1 MQENGA
7 FGGDALRIWAAGENV
22 LFNTM
27 IIIKMPLRF
36 GLRVKN
42 IWLADRPTPGSALG
56 FSVYNDCLETKRCAG
71 FVRVPKQALF
81 IDLRNGTEAVHKA
94 MDSDLRYNI
103 RRAEREGGTVELEH
117 DATAFA
123 DMYDAFA
130 KSKEDF
136 PPMHRGRLG
145 LYWSHMVVTK
155 AIREGVTL
163 GMHGYFINKQTRR
176 ATLLWAATLFREATT
191 SRERNVLARF
201 NLWHFWKDI
210 ELAAGHGCDDYDFG
224 YFGDT
229 TQGLESV
236 NKFKM
241 QFPCQLKSVSSY
253 YSLPWFLW
261 KRILDRND
269 PL

>member
-1 MQENGA
+1 
-7 FGGDALRIWAAGENV
+7 
-22 LFNTM
+22 
-27 IIIKMPLRF
+27 MPLRF
-36 GLRVKN
+36 GLHVKN

-56 FSVYNDCLETKRCAG
+56 FSVYNDCLETSRCAG
-71 FVRVPKQALF
+71 FVRVPKQAFFL
-81 IDLRNGTEAVHKA
+81 DLRRGTEPVLES
-94 MDSDLRYNI
+94 MNSDTRYKI
-103 RRAEREGGTVELEH
+103 RRAEREGVVTEIEH

-130 KSKEDF
+130 RSKGDF

-145 LYWSHMVVTK
+145 LYWPDMVATK
-155 AIREGVTL
+155 AIHEGTTL
-163 GMHGYFINKQTRR
+163 GMHGYFIDKQTRR

-191 SRERNVLARF
+191 SQERNALARF
-201 NLWHFWKDI
+201 NLCHFWKDI
-210 ELAAGHGCDDYDFG
+210 EMVAQLQCDDFDFG

-236 NKFKM
+236 NKFKL
-241 QFPCQLKSVSSY
+241 QFPCQLKEVSSY

-261 KRILDRND
+261 KRILDRSD